1 MSEDSIKVLLAEDNP
16 DDVALVRAALDAAEG
31 AKFDLVSTNR
41 LSTAVELAREQSVDV
56 LMLDLGLPDGQGL
69 ETFIRARAALPHLPI
84 LVTSGLSDQEIA
96 IQSVQQG
103 AQDYLLKG
111 TAMLDVLPRA
121 IRYAIERHRA
131 QADLARYARELG
143 EKNALLEEELR
154 MAREVQQAW
163 LPRKYPQISDPAG
176 PHGSALHFS
185 HYYRPASAL
194 SGDFFNVFRIS
205 DSKAGVLICDVMGHG
220 VRAALIG
227 ALARGFIGQFA
238 PVASDPADFLSDLN
252 RELAKTLNH
261 TGIDSFAS
269 AFYFVADMARREL
282 RYANAGHPSP
292 LLLRRDAG
300 EVNWLRDEGRHQL
313 PLGLVADTSYR
324 TSTSTLEDRDS
335 IILFTDGLYEEEN
348 ASGEQFGHQRLI
360 DAVSRRVTQP
370 CETLLDDLVG
380 ESQRFSGHEE
390 FSDDV
395 CLVGMD
401 VVDGATR

>member
-1 MSEDSIKVLLAEDNP
+1 
-16 DDVALVRAALDAAEG
+16 
-31 AKFDLVSTNR
+31 
-41 LSTAVELAREQSVDV
+41 
-56 LMLDLGLPDGQGL
+56 
-69 ETFIRARAALPHLPI
+69 
-84 LVTSGLSDQEIA
+84 
-96 IQSVQQG
+96 
-103 AQDYLLKG
+103 
-111 TAMLDVLPRA
+111 MLDVLPRA
-121 IRYAIERHRA
+121 IRYAIERHRS
-131 QADLARYARELG
+131 QVDLARYTRELR

-163 LPRKYPQISDPAG
+163 LPRMYPQIADPNG
-176 PHGSALHFS
+176 PHGSALRFS
-185 HYYRPASAL
+185 HYYRPANAL

-252 RELAKTLNH
+252 RELAKTLNY
-261 TGIDSFAS
+261 TGIESFAS

-292 LLLRRDAG
+292 LRVRRDTG
-300 EVNWLRDEGRHQL
+300 EVDWLRDDGRHQL
-313 PLGLVADTSYR
+313 PLGLMADTAYR
-324 TSTSTLEDRDS
+324 TSSCALGDRDS
-335 IILFTDGLYEEEN
+335 IVLFTDGLYEEEN
-348 ASGEQFGHQRLI
+348 ASGEQFGHQRLL
-360 DAVSRRVTQP
+360 DAVSRRVAQP
-370 CETLLDDLVG
+370 CETLLVDLVG

-401 VVDGATR
+401 VVNGATH